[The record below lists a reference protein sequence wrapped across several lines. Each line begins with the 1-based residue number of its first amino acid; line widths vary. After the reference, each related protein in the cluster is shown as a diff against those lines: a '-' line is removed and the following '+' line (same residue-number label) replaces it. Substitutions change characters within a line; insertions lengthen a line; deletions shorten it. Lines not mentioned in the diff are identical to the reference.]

1 MRNLDLSTVDE
12 LAQQCGVEY
21 TRRRLGVDRRL
32 GARFNRGRYFNSGS
46 NSHAK
51 CENARGPAMMPV
63 AIARASLR
71 TLLAAGFFAL
81 VVLPVSSQQRAPDR
95 WVATW
100 ATALV
105 ARPLPAPGG
114 GPGGPGGPPPA
125 NTGAAGASCAA
136 PPPTPPTPPPAAPSG
151 NAGPPRFPPPATV
164 TNQTLRQIVHTS
176 LGGDRVRVVLS
187 NAYGTAPLEIGA
199 ADVALRDKGA
209 AVVAA
214 SVKPLTF
221 AGKPKA
227 TILPGA
233 TLVSDPVGVKVAPL
247 SDLVIDLYLPGDL
260 GVSPSPVT
268 THNGASQTNY
278 LSETGDHTGEPALK
292 VAAQTGAWFLLA
304 RVEVPAD
311 ANTRAVVT
319 FGDSI
324 TDGARSTVDTNSR
337 WPDRLAQRLA
347 AQRGGN
353 VAVLN
358 AGISGNRVLGDGAG
372 ISALARFDR
381 DVLMQTGVTH
391 VVVMEGINDIG
402 VARNNATPSADDLI
416 AGHKQ
421 LIERAH
427 ARGLKIIG
435 ATLTP
440 YDGAAYCTPEGE
452 AKRLALNQW
461 IRTSGAYDGVIDFD
475 KATRDAAAPSKF
487 ASTADSGDHLHP
499 GDAGYKTMA
508 DSIDLA
514 LFR

>member
-1 MRNLDLSTVDE
+1 
-12 LAQQCGVEY
+12 
-21 TRRRLGVDRRL
+21 
-32 GARFNRGRYFNSGS
+32 
-46 NSHAK
+46 
-51 CENARGPAMMPV
+51 MMPV
-63 AIARASLR
+63 VVARASLR
-71 TLLAAGFFAL
+71 TLLAAGLFTL
-81 VVLPVSSQQRAPDR
+81 VVSPVSSQQRAPER

-114 GPGGPGGPPPA
+114 APGAGGPPPGGA
-125 NTGAAGASCAA
+125 PAAGASCAA
-136 PPPTPPTPPPAAPSG
+136 PPPAPPPAAAQTAG
-151 NAGPPRFPPPATV
+151 ANAGPPRIAPTTV
-164 TNQTLRQIVHTS
+164 TNQTLRQVVHVS
-176 LGGDRVRVVLS
+176 VGGDRVRVVLS
-187 NAYGTAPLEIGA
+187 NAFGTAPLEIGA
-199 ADVALRDKGA
+199 ADVGLRDKEA
-209 AVVAA
+209 AVVAG

-221 AGKPKA
+221 AGKSNA
-227 TILPGA
+227 TILAGA
-233 TLVSDPVGVKVAPL
+233 TLVSDPVALKVAPL
-247 SDLVIDLYLPGDL
+247 SDLVVDLYVPGDI
-260 GVSPSPVT
+260 GVSPSPAT
-268 THNGASQTNY
+268 THNGAGQTNY
-278 LSETGDHTGEPALK
+278 LSETGDHTGAADFK
-292 VAAQTGAWFLLA
+292 VAGQTNAWFLLA
-304 RVEVPAD
+304 RVEVPAS

-324 TDGARSTVDTNSR
+324 TDGARSTPNTNSR
-337 WPDRLAQRLA
+337 WPDQLARRLE
-347 AQRGGN
+347 GN

-372 ISALARFDR
+372 VSALARFDR

-402 VARNNATPSADDLI
+402 GARNNPSPSADDLI

-421 LIERAH
+421 LIDRAH

-452 AKRLALNQW
+452 AKRQALNDW

-475 KATRDAAAPSKF
+475 KATRDPAAPKKF
-487 ASTADSGDHLHP
+487 VATADSGDHLHP
-499 GDAGYKTMA
+499 ADAGYKAMA